1 MNRLFLTAALGFALV
16 PGAHAGAPLIDV
28 YAGVQGWD
36 AGLSGD
42 IASGGNDVDV
52 ERDLGFSSSSQ
63 NVFFVGFEHP
73 VPLVPNARLR
83 FANLSDSA
91 AGTVDKTF
99 TFAGFEFQEDREVRS
114 SYQLDYQDLT
124 IYYTPFDLVFK
135 LDLGL
140 NIRRLDVE
148 MEIRDRDSGDE
159 VSEDATATIPMLHAA
174 ARGDLPL
181 TGFYA
186 AGELNAI
193 SYDGSRL
200 SDVRAALGWQSD
212 FLLAVEVGYS
222 QLDFKLDD
230 VSDLDADLS
239 VGGPYLGL
247 SLNF

>member
-1 MNRLFLTAALGFALV
+1 MNRLLLTAALGFALA
-16 PGAHAGAPLIDV
+16 PAAHAGAPLIDV
-28 YAGVQGWD
+28 YAGVQSWD
-36 AGLSGD
+36 ADISGD
-42 IASGGNDVDV
+42 IASGGNDADV
-52 ERDLGFSSSSQ
+52 EGDLDFSSSRH
-63 NVFFVGFEHP
+63 NVFFVGLEHP

-83 FANLSDSA
+83 IGDISYSAN
-91 AGTVDKTF
+91 GRVDD
-99 TFAGFEFQEDREVRS
+99 FEFDGVPFSDERVS
-114 SYQLDYQDLT
+114 SDLTIDYQDLT
-124 IYYTPFDLVFK
+124 LYYTPFDLVFK
-135 LDLGL
+135 LDFGL
-140 NIRRLDVE
+140 TIRRIDAELEVE
-148 MEIRDRDSGDE
+148 SRDNPAE
-159 VSEDATATIPMLHAA
+159 ASEDASAVFPMLHVA

-222 QLDFKLDD
+222 QLSIKLDD

-239 VGGPYLGL
+239 LGGPYLGL